1 MSSKRIRPG
10 DAAAANVLPWRPAGA
25 GGGGI
30 NGPSLALNGDSNLP
44 ADLQSEL
51 DRRVK
56 AAYQQ
61 GQAAGEATAAQRASE
76 QASLQAAQRMEP
88 LIARLNQV
96 IQELAALRPRFRHEA
111 EADTVKLAVAIA
123 RRVLFRELATDPD
136 AILGLVMAA
145 FQKLNAR
152 ETHRLRVSPA
162 DATVIEEHRTRLELP
177 PGLEILGD
185 ATLGPGSAVFE
196 TSRGEMEASVQTQL
210 AEIERGLADVVR
222 RRAP

>member
-1 MSSKRIRPG
+1 MSSKRIRSD
-10 DAAAANVLPWRPAGA
+10 DAAAVKVLPWRPAGA
-25 GGGGI
+25 GAGGASGA
-30 NGPSLALNGDSNLP
+30 SSASGDAILP

-61 GQAAGEATAAQRASE
+61 GQAAGEAAAAQRASE
-76 QASLQAAQRMEP
+76 QASLQAVQRTEP
-88 LIARLNQV
+88 VIARLNQL
-96 IQELAALRPRFRHEA
+96 IAELAGMRPRFRHEA

-162 DATVIEEHRTRLELP
+162 DATVIEQHRTGLELP
-177 PGLEILGD
+177 SALEILGD
-185 ATLGPGSAVFE
+185 PTLGPGSVVFE

>member
-1 MSSKRIRPG
+1 MSSKLIRPG
-10 DAAAANVLPWRPAGA
+10 DAAAAKVLPWRPAGT
-25 GGGGI
+25 GGAT
-30 NGPSLALNGDSNLP
+30 NGASVASNGDSLLP

-61 GQAAGEATAAQRASE
+61 GQAAGEAAAAQRAFE
-76 QASLQAAQRMEP
+76 QASLQAMQRTEP
-88 LIARLNQV
+88 VIARLNQV
-96 IQELAALRPRFRHEA
+96 IQELAGMRPRFRHEA

-123 RRVLFRELATDPD
+123 RRVLLRELATDPD

-162 DATVIEEHRTRLELP
+162 DAAVLEEHRARLEFP
-177 PGLEILGD
+177 PALEILGD
-185 ATLGPGSAVFE
+185 TTLGSGSAVFE

-222 RRAP
+222 RRAH